1 MFKKLFK
8 IGVLVGLIAVAC
20 TANAQEKKEYQL
32 EYPHY
37 GFWSNWSLGVA
48 PSWTWQTQFSK
59 DKYNG
64 FGLMLFAQK
73 ELNYMWDA
81 RFAVFGPLSIN
92 WALNKFA
99 DDKGTKGVDAFGE
112 IGVDFLFDFVAHHNG
127 YNPDQRFGFYGIM
140 GSGISVLYDGGSSH
154 VGISGYAG
162 VYLRAGLGMSY
173 KLGEKWSIFGE
184 YMQDIVNDAPNPF
197 KFGDWHNT
205 NGHVIA
211 GLMYNFGPTQ
221 ADLDLIA
228 QRALL
233 TQENFDHMN
242 DEINSLRNELK
253 NAKEKEKQLLNR
265 ISSLEEQIANM
276 QPIKKDDKT
285 VDSLQRIINGYENN
299 KHNFYALPFSI
310 TYDVDQYTVSEDQM
324 RKVNAIAQVMKD
336 DESINYEIIGYC
348 DYTGSDEYNQK
359 LSERRAEY
367 VKKLLVRKGISEDRL
382 TTSGKGKTMPFG
394 DIKNSINRRVSFY
407 RSNN

>member
-8 IGVLVGLIAVAC
+8 IGMLVGLMAVAC
-20 TANAQEKKEYQL
+20 TANAQEEKHYAV

-37 GFWSNWSLGVA
+37 GFWSNWSIGAA
-48 PSWTWQTQFSK
+48 PSWSWQSQFNNY
-59 DKYNG
+59 KYNG
-64 FGLMLFAQK
+64 FGLMLFAEK
-73 ELNYMWDA
+73 ELSPVFDVRLA
-81 RFAVFGPLSIN
+81 LFGPITIN
-92 WALNKFA
+92 WAINKFT
-99 DDKGTKGVDAFGE
+99 DSGKSIDSYGE
-112 IGVDFLFDFVAHHNG
+112 LGMDFKINLASLCNG
-127 YNPDQRFGFYGIM
+127 YNPERKFNTYFVA
-140 GSGISVLYDGGSSH
+140 GSGVSVLYDGGPGH
-154 VGISGYAG
+154 NGILGNVG
-162 VYLRAGLGMSY
+162 VYIRGGLGFEY
-173 KLGEKWSIFGE
+173 RFNNRWSMFAE

-197 KFGDWHNT
+197 KFGSWHNT

-233 TQENFDHMN
+233 TQENFDRMN
-242 DEINSLRNELK
+242 DEINSLRDELK
-253 NAKEKEKQLLNR
+253 NAKEREKKLLNR
-265 ISSLEEQIANM
+265 ISDLEEQIANM